1 MLNNYTLL
9 NEIDDEIDEII
20 QDCMNS
26 FPRKSFSLFAGA
38 GSGKTRSLVNLLHS
52 IRDRQGRTLF
62 EQGQRVS
69 VITYT
74 RAASDQINIRL
85 GYDPLLQVST
95 IHSFI
100 WEQIRHHTEDIKDYL
115 IESLKIKIQE
125 TEEKEDKGR
134 KNTKASQD
142 RMKDLEK
149 YEKRLLNMENIKR
162 FIYNPQG
169 VNIEYNALSHSEVLD
184 IGGHFLTDK
193 MLFQKMFI
201 QKYPILL
208 IDESQ
213 DTHKQIMNA
222 LLKVEECNNGFFAI
236 GLFGDMM
243 QRIYFNGD
251 KNFNSL
257 IKEKSDWMVVKKQM
271 NHRSANRIIQLNN
284 SIRKKTDQ
292 LEQIARI
299 DASEG
304 AARIYLFPPN
314 IQKNKAEEFVR
325 SDMSEI
331 TKDGDWLDIS
341 KTKNLIL
348 EHHMAA
354 SRLGF
359 DGFFMPLYEYDDFI
373 NRSAL
378 LDGSLREIKILTE
391 RIIPLLNEI
400 RSDDESK
407 NFRIMELL
415 KGKGGIME
423 PNSSEIRYDER
434 RLIAI
439 ETIRQLEE
447 LLENKDITALDIV
460 RSINNNKLFILPE
473 TLTRVSEIELN
484 GIEGTCE
491 KMVEETNKYD
501 IWYKALS
508 VPYEQ
513 IIVYNK
519 YINEET
525 EFDTHQGVKGE
536 EFPRVMAIMG
546 NDEQRGWTFNF
557 EKEFLEGK
565 TSHTNNLFYV
575 ICSRAVE
582 SLALVMYTDNAEEL
596 KEVLVDNKWFI
607 KDEIIIKNNI

>member
-1 MLNNYTLL
+1 MPNNYTLL

-52 IRDRQGRTLF
+52 IRGRQGTILF

-85 GYDPLLQVST
+85 GYDPFFQVST

-100 WEQIRHHTEDIKDYL
+100 WEQIKYHTEDIKDYL
-115 IESLKIKIQE
+115 TESLKMKIQE
-125 TEEKEDKGR
+125 TEEKEAAGR
-134 KNTKASQD
+134 KDSKASWG
-142 RMKDLEK
+142 RLRDLEK
-149 YEKRLLNMENIKR
+149 YQNRLLNMENIR
-162 FIYNPQG
+162 GFIYNPQG

-184 IGGHFLTDK
+184 IGGYFLMEK
-193 MLFQKMFI
+193 KLFQKMFI

-222 LLKVEECNNGFFAI
+222 LLKVEEYNSGVFAI

-251 KNFNSL
+251 KNFNGL

-271 NHRSANRIIQLNN
+271 NHRSATRIIQLNN
-284 SIRKKTDQ
+284 SIREKTDR

-304 AARIYLFPPN
+304 ATRIYLFPFN
-314 IQKNKAEEFVR
+314 IQKNEAEEFVR
-325 SDMSEI
+325 NDMSEI
-331 TKDGDWLDIS
+331 TRDDDWLDIS

-354 SRLGF
+354 RRLGF
-359 DGFFMPLYEYDDFI
+359 DGFFMPLYEGEDLI

-378 LDGSLREIKILTE
+378 LDGSLREIRILTE

-400 RSDDESK
+400 RDDNESK

-423 PNSSEIRYDER
+423 PNNSEISYGER
-434 RLIAI
+434 RIVAM
-439 ETIRQLEE
+439 ETIRQLEN

-460 RSINNNKLFILPE
+460 RCINDNKLFILPE

-484 GIEGTCE
+484 AIEDICE
-491 KMVEETNKYD
+491 SMDEERNKYD

-519 YINEET
+519 YIKEET

-582 SLALVMYTDNAEEL
+582 SLALVMYTDNAEKL
-596 KEVLVDNKWFI
+596 KKILIDNK
-607 KDEIIIKNNI
+607 